1 VAVAVDTGSRELCC
15 SSVCLA
21 AMCMQMLRSVQ
32 SGLPGTLRSIGLVCV
47 LPRSQNLLED
57 SLPLAAINQK
67 MPLAG
72 SITMRSGGS
81 GSVQRATELN
91 M

>member
-47 LPRSQNLLED
+47 LPRNLLED

>member
-1 VAVAVDTGSRELCC
+1 VAVAVVCC
-15 SSVCLA
+15 SSVCLV

-32 SGLPGTLRSIGLVCV
+32 SGLPGTLRSIGLDCV
-47 LPRSQNLLED
+47 LPRNLLED

>member
-1 VAVAVDTGSRELCC
+1 MAVAVDTGSRELCC

-47 LPRSQNLLED
+47 LPRNLLED